1 MPTAPLPSPD
11 PWRSLRWVAPV
22 SLIVLGLATTSA
34 GFRNQF
40 TQDDLPLVVSNATVH
55 SLMPPSQFFTHP
67 YWDDPFA
74 HSLYRPLLTATL
86 AIEWAVGGGNPLL
99 YRVVSAA
106 LLIAAGIALFR
117 LAAQLLPVGAA
128 WAVAALFV
136 VHPLHVEATAPAVNQ
151 GELMV
156 GLLLSLATA
165 AYIRARRAGGPG
177 PATSAILVLLYAI
190 AALYRETGLI
200 FPLLLLAAECT
211 VLSNPRERE
220 RGSRGIR
227 PLYLGLGLVAALVLA
242 ARSLVLA
249 GDVVGTV
256 PAEALARSGLAGRAL
271 TMLGVVPTWLRLLVW
286 PAALQ
291 ADYGPNEIV
300 AASGWGA
307 AQWAGA
313 LIIAGWAAGVLSWR
327 RKSPGL
333 AFGLLWTAVALLPV
347 SNVLVPTGILLAE
360 RTLLLASAGAVL
372 TAGATLAEIWGNPEA
387 PMARMLRW
395 PVAAALG
402 VLLLLGVLR
411 SRSRSRDWTDQKT
424 LLQQTVLDAPRS
436 YGAHLAISRFLADS
450 ESRGVAEAHYRE
462 AIALKPVLLDQERS
476 MADQYRL
483 AGFCRP
489 AVRHYRGP
497 LLFHPDDLAVR
508 RSLVTCLLELK
519 RYDEVVAV
527 AQAGTQDP
535 GQGAFF
541 REAIRIADSA
551 LAAPS
556 RTP

>member
-1 MPTAPLPSPD
+1 MPTAPPRFPSPL
-11 PWRSLRWVAPV
+11 RSLRWVAPL

-55 SLMPPSQFFTHP
+55 SLLPPTKFFTHP

-86 AIEWAVGGGNPLL
+86 AVEWAVGGGNPLL
-99 YRVVSAA
+99 YRVVSA
-106 LLIAAGIALFR
+106 LLLLAVGIALFR
-117 LAAQLLPVGAA
+117 LAALLLPAGAA
-128 WAVAALFV
+128 WAGAALFM

-151 GELMV
+151 GELVV
-156 GLLLSLATA
+156 GLLLCLASA

-177 PATSAILVLLYAI
+177 PAASAILVLLYAV

-200 FPLLLLAAECT
+200 LPLLLLAAECT
-211 VLSNPRERE
+211 VLRNPQGRDGGAGGLR
-220 RGSRGIR
+220 S
-227 PLYLGLGLVAALVLA
+227 LYLALGLVAALVLA
-242 ARSLVLA
+242 ARSLVLG

-256 PAEALARSGLAGRAL
+256 PAEALAQSGLAGRAL

-291 ADYGPNEIV
+291 TDYGPNEIV
-300 AASGWGA
+300 AATGWGA

-313 LIIAGWAAGVLSWR
+313 LIVVAWAVCVLAWR
-327 RKSPGL
+327 RKSPVL
-333 AFGLLWTAVALLPV
+333 AFGLLWTAIALLPV

-360 RTLLLASAGAVL
+360 RTLFLASAGVAL
-372 TAGATLAEIWGNPEA
+372 AAGATLAAIWKRTEA
-387 PMARMLRW
+387 PPGLVRW
-395 PVAAALG
+395 PVAAAVGGLLVLG
-402 VLLLLGVLR
+402 MLR
-411 SRSRSRDWTDQKT
+411 SNSRSRDWTDQKT
-424 LLQQTVLDAPRS
+424 LLEQTALDAPRS
-436 YGAHLAISRFLADS
+436 YAAHLALSRFLADS
-450 ESRGVAEAHYRE
+450 GSRSVAEAHYRE

-497 LLFHPDDLAVR
+497 LLLRPGDVAVR
-508 RSLVTCLLELK
+508 KSLVTCLLELE
-519 RYDEVVAV
+519 RYDEVGAV
-527 AQAGTQDP
+527 AGAATQDP
-535 GQGAFF
+535 AQGAFF
-541 REAIRIADSA
+541 REAIRVADSA
-551 LAAPS
+551 LAAPR